1 MPFANCRSVAIS
13 GESEDLE
20 SKALTSPPEK
30 LRRPVQRRRKAS
42 SSKRG
47 QRKLTILKILGPGL
61 ITGAADDDPSGIAT
75 YSSVGAQFGYAMLW
89 TMPFIYPFMTA
100 IQEISARIGRVT
112 GRGISA
118 NLRRCYPRWLLY
130 VILGLL
136 LFANVIN
143 LGADIGAMAAALNLM
158 IGGPTALYC
167 VLFAAISLVLQVWIP
182 YQKYA
187 GILKWMTLSLFAYV
201 ATAFVVRIDWVK
213 AIQSTLVPHLSLSSE
228 YLQALVAVFGTTI
241 SPYLFFWQSSEE
253 VEELECEAGEK
264 ALKRAPHQA
273 PQQLQ
278 RIRWDT
284 YLGMAFSNVIAYF
297 IILTVAVTL
306 NAHGKTDIDSAEQA
320 AEALRPIAGQF
331 ASLLF
336 SLGIIGTGL
345 LALPVLAGSGAYAI
359 GEALGWPVGL
369 ERKPSKAIGFYI
381 VIALATLI
389 GLLLNFIGIN
399 PIRALVWSA
408 IINGLVAAPVMCFM
422 MLMASSSKVMG
433 KFALPAYLKIVGW
446 AGTLIMILAAAGM
459 LWPSTK

>member
-1 MPFANCRSVAIS
+1 MSANKEDSVAR
-13 GESEDLE
+13 SEMA
-20 SKALTSPPEK
+20 SFFV
-30 LRRPVQRRRKAS
+30 RR
-42 SSKRG
+42 
-47 QRKLTILKILGPGL
+47 ILLNR
-61 ITGAADDDPSGIAT
+61 S
-75 YSSVGAQFGYAMLW
+75 F
-89 TMPFIYPFMTA
+89 
-100 IQEISARIGRVT
+100 
-112 GRGISA
+112 GIS
-118 NLRRCYPRWLLY
+118 
-130 VILGLL
+130 
-136 LFANVIN
+136 
-143 LGADIGAMAAALNLM
+143 
-158 IGGPTALYC
+158 TE
-167 VLFAAISLVLQVWIP
+167 
-182 YQKYA
+182 
-187 GILKWMTLSLFAYV
+187 WMTLSLFAYV
-201 ATAFVVRIDWVK
+201 ATAFVVRIDWAK
-213 AIQSTLVPHLSLSSE
+213 AIQSTLMPHLSLSSE

-253 VEELECEAGEK
+253 VEELECEAEEK
-264 ALKRAPHQA
+264 ALKRDPQQA

-345 LALPVLAGSGAYAI
+345 LAVPVLAGSGAYAI

-369 ERKPSKAIGFYI
+369 ERKPSKAKGFYV

-408 IINGLVAAPVMCFM
+408 IINGLAAAPVMCFM
-422 MLMASSSKVMG
+422 MVMASSSKVMG

-459 LWPSTK
+459 LWPNTK

>member
-1 MPFANCRSVAIS
+1 
-13 GESEDLE
+13 
-20 SKALTSPPEK
+20 
-30 LRRPVQRRRKAS
+30 
-42 SSKRG
+42 
-47 QRKLTILKILGPGL
+47 
-61 ITGAADDDPSGIAT
+61 
-75 YSSVGAQFGYAMLW
+75 
-89 TMPFIYPFMTA
+89 
-100 IQEISARIGRVT
+100 
-112 GRGISA
+112 
-118 NLRRCYPRWLLY
+118 
-130 VILGLL
+130 
-136 LFANVIN
+136 
-143 LGADIGAMAAALNLM
+143 
-158 IGGPTALYC
+158 
-167 VLFAAISLVLQVWIP
+167 
-182 YQKYA
+182 
-187 GILKWMTLSLFAYV
+187 
-201 ATAFVVRIDWVK
+201 
-213 AIQSTLVPHLSLSSE
+213 
-228 YLQALVAVFGTTI
+228 VFGTTI

-253 VEELECEAGEK
+253 VEELECAAGEK
-264 ALKRAPHQA
+264 ALKRAPREA
-273 PQQLQ
+273 PRQLQ

-336 SLGIIGTGL
+336 SLGIVGTGL

-369 ERKPSKAIGFYI
+369 ERKPSKAIGFYV

-408 IINGLVAAPVMCFM
+408 IINGLAAAPVMCFM

>member
-1 MPFANCRSVAIS
+1 
-13 GESEDLE
+13 
-20 SKALTSPPEK
+20 
-30 LRRPVQRRRKAS
+30 
-42 SSKRG
+42 
-47 QRKLTILKILGPGL
+47 
-61 ITGAADDDPSGIAT
+61 
-75 YSSVGAQFGYAMLW
+75 
-89 TMPFIYPFMTA
+89 MPFIYPFMTA

-112 GRGISA
+112 GRGIFA
-118 NLRRCYPRWLLY
+118 NFRRCYPRWLLY

-213 AIQSTLVPHLSLSSE
+213 AIQSTLIPHLSLSSE

-336 SLGIIGTGL
+336 SLGIVGTGL

-381 VIALATLI
+381 VIALATFI

-408 IINGLVAAPVMCFM
+408 IINGLAAAPVMCFM